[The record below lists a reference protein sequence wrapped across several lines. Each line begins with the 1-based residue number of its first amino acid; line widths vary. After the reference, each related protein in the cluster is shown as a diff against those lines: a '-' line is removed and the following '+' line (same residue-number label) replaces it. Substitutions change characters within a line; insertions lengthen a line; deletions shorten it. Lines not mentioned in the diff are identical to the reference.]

1 MMLSMDAIAHKYIT
15 EAVINM
21 NILRQIEKD
30 LDIDE
35 KISVLFLIIEN
46 YANAFRDIFYLFQ
59 KLKTENSY
67 IIVDYVKKH
76 PENWENKILE
86 ALCILNNRE
95 VIKKLRISYNDLDL
109 QYIPNIRSHSKNVNV
124 VAKCLY
130 RLCEALNENEQKLL
144 LSYVKS
150 DNSNYE
156 SLLDDV
162 DYLELHMLYWMQIKY
177 ITISKDEKHNMEKLL
192 RHLKK
197 FEDVSIEIISLDLE
211 KFENRL
217 HVVDTHGNFGTN
229 DKNHF
234 HSISLEGPFLAE
246 KNNEKKIQFID
257 SGLCIIINQ
266 IYFEKEYE
274 TRFGTSTDCK
284 NLSETFQTF
293 GFKVKIFKNLKKK
306 EMLQEIKNIS
316 KNYGN
321 KYDCL
326 FLCILSHGY
335 KGGIIASDEKE
346 VSLEAIE
353 RAVCCME
360 LKDVIKIVI
369 IQACQGKTRGSIN
382 NGLTTDG
389 LSDSPAL
396 VSEDI
401 RQFKNFFL
409 FMSTIQGFV
418 SVRHKDEGSWFI
430 QAVCK
435 IFKTYGN
442 RLPFVECVRKI
453 MTSMQEKNGKIE
465 GTQVVQLPEI
475 RNDRLDSDF
484 QLRNVITPPL

>member
-1 MMLSMDAIAHKYIT
+1 MSLSLDAIAHNTAKT
-15 EAVINM
+15 VINL

-35 KISVLFLIIEN
+35 KISVLFLIIED
-46 YANAFRDIFYLFQ
+46 YANVFRDIFDLFQ
-59 KLKTENSY
+59 KAKTENSY
-67 IIVDYVKKH
+67 IIIDYVKKY
-76 PENWENKILE
+76 PENWEDKILE

-95 VIKKLRISYNDLDL
+95 VTRKLRISFNDLDL
-109 QYIPNIRSHSKNVNV
+109 QYVPKIRSYSKNINV

-130 RLCEALNENEQKLL
+130 RLCESFNESEQKLL
-144 LSYVKS
+144 LSYIKS

-156 SLLDDV
+156 SLLDDI

-192 RHLKK
+192 KHLKK
-197 FEDVSIEIISLDLE
+197 FENLKIISIDLE

-217 HVVDTHGNFGTN
+217 HVVDTHGNFGIN
-229 DKNHF
+229 DKNYLHPIF
-234 HSISLEGPFLAE
+234 LEGSFLAE
-246 KNNEKKIQFID
+246 KNNKKKIQPINN
-257 SGLCIIINQ
+257 GLCIIINQ
-266 IYFEKEYE
+266 IYFGKEYE
-274 TRFGTSTDCK
+274 TRFGSSTDCN
-284 NLSETFQTF
+284 NLSETFQAF
-293 GFKVKIFKNLKKK
+293 GFKIEIFENLKRK
-306 EMLQEIKNIS
+306 EMLEKIKNIS
-316 KNYGN
+316 KDHDN

-335 KGGIIASDEKE
+335 RGGVISSDEKE
-346 VSLEAIE
+346 VSLEEIE

-382 NGLTTDG
+382 NCLTIDG

-396 VSEDI
+396 VSEDV
-401 RQFKNFFL
+401 RQFRKFL
-409 FMSTIQGFV
+409 IFMSTIQGFV
-418 SVRHKDEGSWFI
+418 SVRHKDQGSWFI
-430 QAVCK
+430 QEVCK
-435 IFKTYGN
+435 ILKIYGN
-442 RLPFVECVRKI
+442 QLPFIECVRKI
-453 MTSMQEKNGKIE
+453 MTSMQERNGKIE

-484 QLRNVITPPL
+484 QLKSIFNPAL